1 MFRSLTGHLYL
12 IIFLA
17 YCISGLKSAS
27 ARLLKLLDM
36 SCLFWSVFDGLVHSR
51 YKDPTS
57 DCDAPGPLLGPRT
70 AGGWRLSAEMM
81 PEDNN
86 NCEPETS
93 GGERTTDGRFDVGP
107 AECGDRAS
115 PRRARKKVS
124 VVTFVEGERKTS
136 IYNWVGHTSSHLI
149 TLSIYPEKG

>member
-1 MFRSLTGHLYL
+1 
-12 IIFLA
+12 
-17 YCISGLKSAS
+17 
-27 ARLLKLLDM
+27 
-36 SCLFWSVFDGLVHSR
+36 
-51 YKDPTS
+51 
-57 DCDAPGPLLGPRT
+57 
-70 AGGWRLSAEMM
+70 MM

-93 GGERTTDGRFDVGP
+93 GGERTTDGRFNVGP

-136 IYNWVGHTSSHLI
+136 IYNWVGHTSSHYLDLCATSVSTFI
-149 TLSIYPEKG
+149 FYDIDILLSLFLFRILNWTFTSILMS